1 MANSFALL
9 MKQNFG
15 DLEAAASSWRKLGTS
30 SGDAQGRHRGQVS
43 GGLRGSGWA
52 GDDAN
57 SAYEKLEKSE
67 DQLGIVNVEA
77 MAIAVTLDTVQQRMS
92 AAQQELR
99 AAVSEAE
106 SNNYQVGDDGSVT
119 GPQLDPA
126 YRNDPDYQEINRRQ
140 NARLGEFRQRIDDAV
155 RKAEQASADGA
166 AALGQLN
173 GDVVTADPNKAQA
186 EVANDVAAM
195 RSSMGI
201 ASVVPN
207 HDNPADNAKW
217 WESLTTS
224 QQREYLAL
232 YPAEVG
238 NRNGI
243 PSEIRDVANR
253 SQLEQQLDLARN
265 DNSDDGRKRLGALQK
280 LSDRL
285 DTEDRDPKG
294 PPVLLLGLDPKDDG
308 QAIVAFGNPD
318 TAKNTAVY
326 VPGTTADLDS
336 MGGDLDRMKRL
347 QKAAGQYGDADDTAT
362 VMWLGYDA
370 PDEVVKDAPFNHY
383 AEEGAPKLDRYV
395 DSLGVTHDGGPR
407 HTSVVGHSYGSVVIG
422 DAARN
427 GNGLS
432 ADEIIV
438 AGSPGMHV
446 QHAKDL
452 NIDPKHVW
460 AAEANWDPV
469 PSAGV
474 LGHGRGGWLD
484 LPNHPTS
491 DDFGANRITTEGNS
505 GHSEYWDDNHVGD
518 GKPNNAL
525 DNQAAIITGQ
535 YKRVDLEHGTRP

>member
-9 MKQNFG
+9 LRQNFG
-15 DLEAAASSWRKLGTS
+15 DLEEAASSWRKLGES
-30 SGDAQGRHRGQVS
+30 AGEAQQRHRSQAS
-43 GGLRGSGWA
+43 GPLGNWSGA
-52 GDDAN
+52 AAEAARPEIDKA
-57 SAYEKLEKSE
+57 E
-67 DQLGIVNVEA
+67 QRLGIVNAEA
-77 MAIAVTLDTVQQRMS
+77 MAIAVTIDTVFQRMS

-99 AAVSEAE
+99 SAVAEAE
-106 SNNYQVGDDGSVT
+106 GNNYRVGDDGSVT

-126 YRNDPDYQEINRRQ
+126 YRNDPDYQEINRQQ
-140 NARLGEFRQRIDDAV
+140 NARLGEFRQRIEDAV

-166 AALGQLN
+166 ASLSGLN
-173 GDVVTADPNKAQA
+173 GDILEADLNKAQA
-186 EVANDVAAM
+186 EVANDVSGM
-195 RSSMGI
+195 RSSLGL

-217 WESLTTS
+217 WNSLTDR

-232 YPAEVG
+232 YPGEVG

-243 PSEIRDVANR
+243 PSDKRDVANR
-253 SQLEQQLDLARN
+253 AFLEQQLDLART
-265 DNSDDGRKRLGALQK
+265 DGSEDGRKRLGALQK
-280 LSDRL
+280 LKDRL
-285 DTEDRDPKG
+285 DKEDRDPNG
-294 PPVLLLGLDPKDDG
+294 PEVYVIGLDPKDDG

-347 QKAAGQYGDADDTAT
+347 QQAAGQYGDPGETAT

-370 PDEVVKDAPFNHY
+370 PDSVWKDAPFDNY
-383 AEEGAPKLDRYV
+383 AEAGAPRLDRYI
-395 DSLGVTHDGGPR
+395 DSLGTTHDGGPR

-427 GNGLS
+427 GNGL
-432 ADEIIV
+432 AVDEIVV

-460 AAEANWDPV
+460 AAEADWDPV
-469 PSAGV
+469 PAAGV
-474 LGHGRGGWLD
+474 AKHGRGGWWD

-505 GHSEYWDDNHVGD
+505 GHSEYWNDNKVESGRPH
-518 GKPNNAL
+518 NAL

-535 YKRVDLEHGTRP
+535 YGSVDLEHGTRP